1 MVYMKIIF
9 TKMHV
14 LNNELILVDGVK
26 QAFTP
31 NTKLIRQWADR
42 VNGIG
47 FDQLLLIEKPRS
59 KQAHF
64 YYRIFN
70 ANGNEVAQ
78 CGNGALCIAQF
89 LSTEKLST
97 ENPIYLETKT
107 SFLTLQL
114 GKDHE
119 VTANLGTPIFDPE
132 KIPFISF
139 SDGPIYPLE
148 TPFGLFDCCVLS
160 LGNPHCVLQVNNLET
175 APVEELGAYLNQ
187 SPYPHFPQG
196 TNVEF
201 MQIENPK
208 KIGLRVYERGVGET
222 QACGSGACAAVIAG
236 RLLNRLKSHVKV
248 HLPGGQL
255 NVAWPG
261 NASPVLLI
269 GKGETAFQGEIT
281 LYTHSDWIFS
291 KASRK

>member
-1 MVYMKIIF
+1 MKIVF

-14 LNNELILVDGVK
+14 LNNEFIVVDGVK
-26 QAFTP
+26 QSFTP
-31 NTKLIRQWADR
+31 YTKLIRQWADR

-78 CGNGALCIAQF
+78 CGNGALCVAQF
-89 LSTEKLST
+89 LATEKLSL
-97 ENPIYLETKT
+97 ENPIRLETKT
-107 SFLTLQL
+107 SFLELQL
-114 GKDHE
+114 GKDHK
-119 VTANLGTPIFDPE
+119 VTANLGLPIFDPE

-139 SDGPIYPLE
+139 TTSLIHPLE
-148 TPFGLFDCCVLS
+148 TPFGRFDCCVLS
-160 LGNPHCVLQVNNLET
+160 LGNPHCILQVDDLKT
-175 APVEELGAYLNQ
+175 APVEELGDYLNQ
-187 SPYPHFPQG
+187 SPHLHFPQG

-201 MQIENPK
+201 MKIQNPQQID
-208 KIGLRVYERGVGET
+208 LRVYERGVGET

-236 RLLNRLKSHVKV
+236 RLLSRLKNHVEV

-255 NVAWPG
+255 HVEWHG
-261 NASPVLLI
+261 GTSPVLLT
-269 GKGETAFQGEIT
+269 GKGETVSQGEIE
-281 LYTHSDWIFS
+281 LD
-291 KASRK
+291 